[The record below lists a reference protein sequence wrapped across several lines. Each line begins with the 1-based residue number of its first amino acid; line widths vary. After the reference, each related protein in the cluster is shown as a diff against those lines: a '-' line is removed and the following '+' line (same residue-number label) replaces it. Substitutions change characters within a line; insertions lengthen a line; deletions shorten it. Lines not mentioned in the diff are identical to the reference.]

1 VSEATDAEER
11 EVMDWRR
18 YGVAVR
24 ELAQMIAD
32 DGYRP
37 FAAAACDALLD
48 YMAGRPVPAFAGH

>member
-1 VSEATDAEER
+1 MSEATDAEER

-37 FAAAACDALLD
+37 HAQAGLRLL
-48 YMAGRPVPAFAGH
+48 PAEGAQRAHGGAV